1 MALTQAQIQAILSG
15 INPAEMDGFASNPD
29 SVISTMTA
37 EELNQGLECGT
48 LSLEDLNYLFLYGFL
63 ATQKSLEVSKNYTDA
78 QVSGKKYDCSWISPR
93 AGNLIVLDPQPD
105 GSCLPYYGTAA
116 EDDVESL
123 YINVNGDN
131 SAAGT
136 KASPLKD
143 AWAALGRGTSGT
155 KRRLFFAEGQTHYV
169 DPEYVAEY
177 RGGEFVVSIYG
188 PQFDA
193 LPEVVGDHKATQAA
207 AKALG
212 TKIKSRPATI
222 RDGYQENAALIPTMG
237 AKVIYIG
244 FAELSPAGDNGSGA
258 PRARNKGTFSSF
270 GQGGSVVLRNTDV
283 HLVGTSYAFDAY
295 ALANFSLT
303 VEEKVVVT
311 GSGKLI
317 TPDVSRTFTLNI
329 SENQAAIVPFLPP
342 LTTATKV
349 VTAINTNL
357 NANLLP

>member
-15 INPAEMDGFASNPD
+15 INPADMGGFASKPD

-37 EELNQGLECGT
+37 EEFKQGLECGT

-63 ATQKSLEVSKNYTDA
+63 ATQKSLQVSKDYTDA
-78 QVSGKKYDCSWISPR
+78 RVAGKKYDCSWKSPR

-136 KASPLKD
+136 EASPLKD
-143 AWAALGRGTSGT
+143 AWAALARGVSGT
-155 KRRLFFAEGQTHYV
+155 RRRLFFAEGQTHYV
-169 DPEYVAEY
+169 DPEHIAEY

-188 PQFDA
+188 PHFDA
-193 LPEVVGDHKATQAA
+193 LPEVVGDHKAMQPA

-212 TKIKSRPATI
+212 TKIKSRPAAMV
-222 RDGYQENAALIPTMG
+222 DGYQANAALIPTMG
-237 AKVIYIG
+237 AEVIYIG
-244 FAELSPAGDNGSGA
+244 FAELSPSGDNGSGA
-258 PRARNKGTFSSF
+258 PHARNQGTFGAF
-270 GQGGSVVLRNTDV
+270 GQGGSVILRNTDV
-283 HLVGTSYAFDAY
+283 HLVATSYAFDAY
-295 ALANFSLT
+295 AIANFSLT
-303 VEEKVVVT
+303 VEKNVVVT

-317 TPDVSRTFTLNI
+317 TPDVSRSFTLNI
-329 SENQAAIVPFLPP
+329 VENQAAIVPFLPP
-342 LTTATKV
+342 LATATKV

-357 NANLLP
+357 DASLLP